1 MTIEKSVAFADMI
14 SLDTQYPAPASE
26 ALELQELRAG
36 DTANERTAI
45 TSQEYMLYFIRH
57 GEALHNILEKD
68 AASAARENEISLG
81 YAPDSDHVKQAM
93 EEARKA
99 ILNSEG
105 MEDPPLSELG
115 MEEARRAKRELES
128 LIDKCNLPPVQEV
141 WVSPLQRA
149 LKTASIIFPANG
161 PRIRVKEE
169 LEERHTGLACDT
181 AAPLRSINRPSF
193 QHFSLSGLR
202 LGSMEHL
209 LKGASHSSSMDKMD
223 ALDEERVQ
231 MDGTVEELDSDF
243 GLFRLS
249 GHPGED
255 DLWEQL
261 DNSELVTNEEN
272 GSNSS
277 SKKKIT
283 SASTNVNMKVN
294 RSNNKSYQKEDRD
307 MLRKRT
313 KKLFDLLAKTES
325 RSICLIGKG
334 WCALFIKYN
343 VSSRRLN
350 CFSLW
355 IRTQRLPPGIGTR
368 SSRLFGCATL

>member
-1 MTIEKSVAFADMI
+1 MTIEKSVAFAAFDDMI
-14 SLDTQYPAPASE
+14 SDTKHPAPASE
-26 ALELQELRAG
+26 ALESQELGAV
-36 DTANERTAI
+36 DTANALIAT
-45 TSQEYMLYFIRH
+45 TSQEYTLYFIRH

-68 AASAARENEISLG
+68 AASAARENAISLG
-81 YAPDSDHVKQAM
+81 YAPDSDHVKQVM

-128 LIDKCNLPPVQEV
+128 LIDKCNLPQVQEV

-202 LGSMEHL
+202 LGSL
-209 LKGASHSSSMDKMD
+209 LTGASNSSSMDKMD
-223 ALDEERVQ
+223 ALDEETVQ
-231 MDGTVEELDSDF
+231 VDGAVEDLSSDF

-261 DNSELVTNEEN
+261 DNAELQLVTNEETGSSPASDEKKIASKYAASADGN
-272 GSNSS
+272 KKVDGSNT
-277 SKKKIT
+277 K
-283 SASTNVNMKVN
+283 
-294 RSNNKSYQKEDRD
+294 SNQKEDKD
-307 MLRKRT
+307 MLRERT
-313 KKLFDLLAKTES
+313 KKLFDLLTQTEN
-325 RSICLIGKG
+325 RSICLIGKT
-334 WCALFIKYN
+334 WTNL
-343 VSSRRLN
+343 
-350 CFSLW
+350 
-355 IRTQRLPPGIGTR
+355 QRSILP
-368 SSRLFGCATL
+368 LY